1 MPDISEY
8 RLGSA
13 CRINNS
19 DQFSEKA
26 DSVASIPDPS
36 GSNALKLEECIVP
49 VQELQH
55 VVNDKAS
62 SDDNSFNN
70 NNSNMED
77 VTCCCH
83 DSKSKLVA
91 PININILVK
100 L

>member
-19 DQFSEKA
+19 DQFSEK
-26 DSVASIPDPS
+26 DSEDSILDPS
-36 GSNALKLEECIVP
+36 GSIALKLEECIVS
-49 VQELQH
+49 VQELHH

-62 SDDNSFNN
+62 SDDNGSNN
-70 NNSNMED
+70 NNPNMED

-83 DSKSKLVA
+83 DSKSKLFA